1 MNHQKRVQPAF
12 INPMQRKP
20 VSVLPEGESWTFEIK
35 FEGHRCIAVKRG
47 REVTLFSRHGKALNK
62 DFPKSWRRLHRL
74 TVASF
79 STENLSPWIHK
90 EYLHFNFC
98 NILLRSMF
106 HSIVTP
112 FICYTKMRSS
122 W

>member
-62 DFPKSWRRLHRL
+62 DFPKVVEALASLDGGFVL
-74 TVASF
+74 DGELVALDSQGIPTF
-79 STENLSPWIHK
+79 
-90 EYLHFNFC
+90 
-98 NILLRSMF
+98 
-106 HSIVTP
+106 
-112 FICYTKMRSS
+112 
-122 W
+122 